1 MEKRTRVLLADANEE
16 FRILLRQLLEETGE
30 FEVAASTGDGPMVME
45 LVRRTKPELI
55 LMDVVLPGWTWYC
68 RGWMASAS
76 CASWQRSR
84 EKGR

>member
-30 FEVAASTGDGPMVME
+30 FEVAAST
-45 LVRRTKPELI
+45 
-55 LMDVVLPGWTWYC
+55 
-68 RGWMASAS
+68 

>member
-45 LVRRTKPELI
+45 LVRRKN
-55 LMDVVLPGWTWYC
+55 
-68 RGWMASAS
+68 RN
-76 CASWQRSR
+76 
-84 EKGR
+84 

>member
-55 LMDVVLPGWTWYC
+55 LMGTWYC